1 MRTGLPR
8 RRDPRGRGRRAL
20 LIAGVCSVLL
30 HVLLA
35 ALVLLGGIW
44 SQPRQAKKGEPLFVD
59 IAPDKPQEK
68 APAGNP
74 SRPPGAPARPPSPP
88 PAPKAAEAKVRVAEA
103 PRPAPTPPA
112 PTAPAPPTPK
122 APEQVAKA
130 APEPPAPKAPPEPA
144 PAPKPAETS
153 PTPPTPQA
161 APAPREPHGP
171 AENRVA
177 SPPAPQGPMTARS
190 SGGIDLP
197 AAMLRRPPGQGGGG
211 LQDGRGGVEGE
222 PVPLDTPDPK
232 YQDYFRILRERIQAK
247 WTYPREAGDRGI
259 GGALLIEFH
268 IAKDGRLA
276 YLEIRR
282 SSGVEI
288 LDEYAVNAI
297 KLAQPFPPVP
307 DNLAKQVLAINGNF
321 VYQIVENS
329 LVKQFTR

>member
-8 RRDPRGRGRRAL
+8 RRDRRLRGRRGFVVAV
-20 LIAGVCSVLL
+20 VCSVLF

-44 SQPRQAKKGEPLFVD
+44 SEPKQAKKGEPLFVD
-59 IAPDKPQEK
+59 IAPDKPEEK

-74 SRPPGAPARPPSPP
+74 SRPPGAVARPPSPP
-88 PAPKAAEAKVRVAEA
+88 PAPKAPEAKVRVAEA
-103 PRPAPTPPA
+103 PRPAPKPPA
-112 PTAPAPPTPK
+112 PSPPPPAAPK

-144 PAPKPAETS
+144 PAPKPAET
-153 PTPPTPQA
+153 PPTPQA
-161 APAPREPHGP
+161 TPAPREPHGP
-171 AENRVA
+171 TESRVA
-177 SPPAPQGPMTARS
+177 TATPPAPQGPTTARS

-211 LQDGRGGVEGE
+211 LRDGRGGVEGE
-222 PVPLDTPDPK
+222 PIPLDTPDPK

-247 WTYPREAGDRGI
+247 WSYPREAGDRGI

-268 IAKDGRLA
+268 IGKDGRLA
-276 YLEIRR
+276 YLEVRR

-307 DNLAKQVLAINGNF
+307 DNLAKTVLAINGNF